1 MALQINE
8 GWLNVYKPLD
18 ITSSK
23 VVQKIK
29 KKFNIKKI
37 GHAGTLDPK
46 AKGVLPIAIGDAT
59 KLMSY
64 VVDKEKQYKFSIKWG
79 QQTTTDDKE
88 GKIIFFSKKIP
99 KKEEINNSLF
109 KFIGLVEQIPPKYSS
124 IKYLGKRSYSLSRKG
139 INFDLKTRK
148 VELFSLKHLNDL
160 KFNKS
165 TFLANCGP
173 GYYIRSLGRDL
184 AIDLGT
190 RGHIASLERLKVGIF
205 EKKNTILLD
214 DLLKLSHL
222 SKEFNFF
229 YKSAEVLD
237 DIPALTV
244 KNDEVLE
251 IKMGRKI
258 NISFLSEKTFNN
270 FHSKKFIFAKKN
282 SDLIA
287 LGYIQG
293 NFFRPKKVFIKEE

>member
-1 MALQINE
+1 MISEINE
-8 GWLNVYKPLD
+8 GWLCIYKPLN

-64 VVDKEKQYKFSIKWG
+64 VVNKKKQYKFSIKWG
-79 QQTTTDDKE
+79 EQTTTDDRE

-99 KKEEINNSLF
+99 KKKEIDDSLF
-109 KFIGLVEQIPPKYSS
+109 KFIGLIDQIPPKYSS
-124 IKYLGKRSYSLSRKG
+124 IKYFGKRSYSLSRKG
-139 INFDLKTRK
+139 VNFDLKPRK
-148 VELFSLKHLNDL
+148 VELFCLEHLKDL

-173 GYYIRSLGRDL
+173 GYYIRSLARDL
-184 AIDLGT
+184 AVDLGT
-190 RGHIASLERLKVGIF
+190 RGHITSLERLKVGIF

-222 SKEFNFF
+222 SEEFKFF
-229 YKSAEVLD
+229 LQ
-237 DIPALTV
+237 
-244 KNDEVLE
+244 
-251 IKMGRKI
+251 
-258 NISFLSEKTFNN
+258 FNSRARR
-270 FHSKKFIFAKKN
+270 HPCS
-282 SDLIA
+282 
-287 LGYIQG
+287 YC
-293 NFFRPKKVFIKEE
+293 